1 MTFLNDVFRDVFAL
15 TDGAIVFDSVV
26 GNRTGLRSNNF
37 QILEFQVSP
46 RFNGEQSVVLPV
58 TTDLDSL
65 LVDVAFQ
72 SPINETLLILLRNLP
87 PGNPYS
93 NTTRIVYENDSNS
106 AASSDDDDDGGMGAG
121 GIATIAGAFALA
133 FVLTG
138 AAAAR
143 RIGVW
148 SPHRRRDHRNNKSYS
163 VAEHTEST
171 ADEEPCSAVL
181 ESTCSSSVET
191 ASLMLGQTAS
201 SPQATP
207 SSCGQ
212 SNATDEDEEI
222 DFEYP
227 TKIRDGASYVEPKG
241 LFEAPFV
248 QRDGLRHHDSV

>member
-15 TDGAIVFDSVV
+15 TDGMIVFDSVV

-37 QILEFQVSP
+37 QILEFQVNA
-46 RFNGEQSVVLPV
+46 RFDGEQSAVLPV

-72 SPINETLLILLRNLP
+72 TPINETLLILLRSLP

-93 NTTRIVYENDSNS
+93 NTSQIVYENDSIS
-106 AASSDDDDDGGMGAG
+106 AASNDDDDDGGMGVG
-121 GIATIAGAFALA
+121 GIATLAGAFTIA

-148 SPHRRRDHRNNKSYS
+148 SPRQHRRRNNKSYS
-163 VAEHTEST
+163 EST
-171 ADEEPCSAVL
+171 DDEEPCSAVL

-191 ASLMLGQTAS
+191 ASLVHGQSAS
-201 SPQATP
+201 SPQASP

-212 SNATDEDEEI
+212 SNVADEDEEI
-222 DFEYP
+222 NFQYP
-227 TKIRDGASYVEPKG
+227 TKAREGASYVEPKG

-248 QRDGLRHHDSV
+248 QRDGLRQHDSV